1 MRNLILVLTV
11 LIISS
16 ELSGQTATSIV
27 NGKVSFVSPQNVYV
41 KFSTTEG
48 INPGD
53 TLFIPVKDV
62 LTPALIVN
70 NKSSLSCI
78 CTVLAAAKL
87 SVADIVVA
95 RIKPQEK
102 STASENK
109 AKEAVVPVAAAAAS
123 AGATTSGGNKP
134 ATAGG
139 QKQMIKGSTSLSSY
153 TDNSNTEGP
162 NSQRWR
168 YTLNLDAA
176 NIGNSKFSFES
187 YFSFKYKAG
196 DWDLVKSDIFS
207 ALKIYNLALRY
218 SPDKTM
224 QISLGRRINPRIS
237 NLGASDGLQ
246 AEKTFNHFSIGALIG
261 SRPDYAN
268 YGFNFN
274 LLQYGAYTAYST
286 KNANTYTETSLAFV
300 NQTNNSKTDRRFLY
314 FQHSNSLV
322 RNLSFFSTFEI
333 DLYKMVI
340 DTAGQEQS
348 QNTFDLT
355 GLYLSLSYRFG
366 RVLTLS
372 GSYDARKN
380 VMYYETYKTYL
391 DRIMEEQMRQG
402 YRAQATAHLTRNFIL
417 GAQAGYRF
425 LKADPHPSKNIYGY
439 LTYTQIPGIKMAGT
453 VSATWLETG
462 YMTGNI
468 YGASLSKD
476 FANGKIQTG
485 IAYQYVDYAMPE
497 SQTTLTQNIGEL
509 SFSWQI
515 AKKMFFSVYYE
526 GTFEKQD
533 KYNRLYVQ
541 LRKRF

>member
-1 MRNLILVLTV
+1 MKNLILVFIAFTFGAE
-11 LIISS
+11 I
-16 ELSGQTATSIV
+16 SGQTSTSV
-27 NGKVSFVSPQNVYV
+27 VSGKVSFVSPQNIYV
-41 KFSTTEG
+41 RFSSTEG

-53 TLFIPVKDV
+53 TLFITVKDV
-62 LTPALIVN
+62 PTPALIVN

-78 CTVLAAAKL
+78 CTPISGIKLAVADNIVARVKSPEKSKAAA
-87 SVADIVVA
+87 DTRA
-95 RIKPQEK
+95 RQTEV
-102 STASENK
+102 T
-109 AKEAVVPVAAAAAS
+109 VAAAATA
-123 AGATTSGGNKP
+123 ATAVYGDKAVSSGGP
-134 ATAGG
+134 
-139 QKQMIKGSTSLSSY
+139 KQMIRGSTSLSSY
-153 TDNSNTEGP
+153 TDNSNTPGP

-168 YTLNLDAA
+168 YTLNLDAL
-176 NIGNSKFSFES
+176 NIGNSKFSVES

-224 QISLGRRINPRIS
+224 RISLGRTINPRIS
-237 NLGASDGLQ
+237 SLGASDGLQ
-246 AEKTFNHFSIGALIG
+246 VEKTFNHFTVGALVG

-286 KNANTYTETSLAFV
+286 KNAKSYTETSLAFV

-314 FQHSNSLV
+314 FQHSNSV
-322 RNLSFFSTFEI
+322 IRNLTFFSTFEV
-333 DLYKMVI
+333 DLYKMVV
-340 DTAGQEQS
+340 DTAGNEHS
-348 QNTFDLT
+348 KNTFDLT

-366 RVLTLS
+366 RVLSVS

-391 DRIMEEQMRQG
+391 DRILEDQMRQG
-402 YRAQATAHLTRNFIL
+402 YRAQATAHITRDLIL

-425 LKADPHPSKNIYGY
+425 LKSDPHPSKNVYGY
-439 LTYTQIPGIKMAGT
+439 LTYAQIPGIKMSGT
-453 VSATWLETG
+453 ISATWLESG

-476 FANGKIQTG
+476 FFSGKIQTG
-485 IAYQYVDYAMPE
+485 IAYQYVDYNMPE
-497 SQTTLTQNIGEL
+497 SLTKITQNIGEL
-509 SFSWQI
+509 NFSWQI
-515 AKKMFFSVYYE
+515 AKKMFFSLYYE

-533 KYNRLYVQ
+533 KYNRLYLQ
-541 LRKRF
+541 IRKRF